1 MKLTTPIIHNGETFT
16 DIALNL
22 AVTLRVTEDGGDD
35 VSVALRI
42 VPSRIEPASTDDDG
56 NTIPAHVVGAE
67 DLAMSQVIGRISEAS
82 PDGLVA
88 IQQVRATIEQYLRT
102 MGL

>member
-1 MKLTTPIIHNGETFT
+1 MKLTTPITHDGKVYT
-16 DIALNL
+16 DLALNL

-35 VSVALRI
+35 VSVAMRI
-42 VPSRIEPASTDDDG
+42 VPSRIEPAGTDDDG